1 VAALPLKLIVGL
13 GNPGAQYA
21 RTRHNAGW
29 WFVDALLAQQR
40 GAWRHEAQQQVD
52 VARVRI
58 DESELWL
65 AKPTAFVNRSG
76 APVSAL
82 AHFYH
87 IAPQEILIVHDDIDL
102 PPGVARLKH
111 GGGHGGHNGVRD
123 VIAHIG
129 AEFWRLRLGVGHPG
143 AKDLV
148 LDAVLDR
155 PTGAEQQMID
165 EAVQRALEAVPELLR
180 AGAQKAMNRLH
191 RSGGDEPPA

>member
-29 WFVDALLAQQR
+29 WWLDALLAQHR
-40 GAWRHEAQQQVD
+40 GAWRHDAQQHAD
-52 VARVRI
+52 LARVRI

-65 AKPTAFVNRSG
+65 AKPTAFMNRSG

-82 AHFYH
+82 AHFYR

-102 PPGVARLKH
+102 PPGVARLKQ

-123 VIAHIG
+123 VIAHLG

-143 AKDLV
+143 ARDLV

-155 PTGAEQQMID
+155 PTLAEQQLID
-165 EAVQRALEAVPELLR
+165 EAMQRALAVLPELLR
-180 AGAQKAMNRLH
+180 AGAQKAMHRLH
-191 RSGGDEPPA
+191 SSGDDAPAA